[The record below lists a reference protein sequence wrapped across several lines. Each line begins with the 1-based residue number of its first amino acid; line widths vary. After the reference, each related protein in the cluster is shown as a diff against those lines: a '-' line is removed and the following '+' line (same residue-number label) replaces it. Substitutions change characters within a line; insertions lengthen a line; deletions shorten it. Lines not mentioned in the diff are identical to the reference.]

1 MLIRI
6 QSKDNQV
13 LKLVRSLAKRKCRE
27 ANGKFVLEGK
37 IAVDEGL
44 NYSVNPQFLVVA
56 DSFTHKKDWS
66 LILNKALERN
76 MTVYQIS
83 DKLFAGIAQTE
94 EPQGVLL
101 VAGKQESTWDEL
113 ATKTNPFWVIIDGLQ
128 DPGNLGTIIR
138 TAAAVNVDG
147 LVLTVETVDVY
158 NPKTLRSTM
167 GAVFRTRFIQRAS
180 PEEVVSHCRDLQLPI
195 VVADPKGAIPYYQWD
210 FTQGMA
216 LVIGSESQGPGRLF
230 LDNADTKVV
239 IPMPGKIDSLNAG
252 VAASLLMFERVRQ
265 QGNTATFL
273 V

>member
-6 QSKDNQV
+6 KSKDNQV
-13 LKLVRSLAKRKCRE
+13 LKLVRSLAKRKYRE
-27 ANGKFVLEGK
+27 ANEKFVLEGK
-37 IAVDEGL
+37 IAVDEAL
-44 NYSVNPQFLVVA
+44 NCGANPQFLVVA
-56 DSFTHKKDWS
+56 DSFTGKKEWAV
-66 LILNKALERN
+66 ILNKAVERN
-76 MTVYQIS
+76 LTVYQVS
-83 DKLFAGIAQTE
+83 DKLFAGVAQTE
-94 EPQGVLL
+94 EPQGVLI

-113 ATKTNPFWVIIDGLQ
+113 AATTDPFWVIIDGLQ

-147 LVLTVETVDVY
+147 LILTTETVDVY

-167 GAVFRTRFIQRAS
+167 GAVLRTRFIQRAL
-180 PEEVVSHCRDLQLPI
+180 PQEVISHCRNLELPI

-210 FTQGMA
+210 FTRGMA
-216 LVIGSESQGPGRLF
+216 LVIGSESQGPGQIF
-230 LDNADTKVV
+230 MDNADTKVV

-252 VAASLLMFERVRQ
+252 VAAGLLMFERVRQ

>member
-6 QSKDNQV
+6 KSKDNQV
-13 LKLVRSLAKRKCRE
+13 LKLVRSLAKRKYRE
-27 ANGKFVLEGK
+27 ANGKFVLEGR
-37 IAVDEGL
+37 IAVEEAL
-44 NYSVNPQFLVVA
+44 NFSVNPQFLVVA
-56 DSFTHKKDWS
+56 DSFTGKNEWAV
-66 LILNKALERN
+66 LLNKAVERN
-76 MTVYQIS
+76 LAVYQIS
-83 DKLFAGIAQTE
+83 DKLFTGITQTE
-94 EPQGVLL
+94 EPQGVLI
-101 VAGKQESTWDEL
+101 VVGKQESTWDEM
-113 ATKTNPFWVIIDGLQ
+113 ATKPNPFWVVIDGLQ

-147 LVLTVETVDVY
+147 LILTTETVDIY

-167 GAVFRTRFIQRAS
+167 GAVFRTRFIQKAL
-180 PEEVVSHCRDLQLPI
+180 PQEVVAHCHELELPI

-216 LVIGSESQGPGRLF
+216 LVIGSESQGPGRIF
-230 LDNADTKVV
+230 MDNADTKVV

-252 VAASLLMFERVRQ
+252 VAASLLMLERVRQ